1 MKQLKPVS
9 GENLEDLHLAELECQ
24 RVHVHQTLLNSVH
37 GANLEDLSHR
47 HDRHEELECQR
58 SAPHARATSHQERL

>member
-24 RVHVHQTLLNSVH
+24 RVLLHETLLNSVL
-37 GANLEDLSHR
+37 GVNREDLDVLH
-47 HDRHEELECQR
+47 HERC
-58 SAPHARATSHQERL
+58 